1 MAREV
6 LMSMAGG
13 PFHSFIQT
21 ALIDSVVLSKKR
33 EHEVG
38 KGMEEIWEELK
49 GNGECICSEYIIYM
63 CEITN
68 E

>member
-1 MAREV
+1 M
-6 LMSMAGG
+6 
-13 PFHSFIQT
+13 FIQT